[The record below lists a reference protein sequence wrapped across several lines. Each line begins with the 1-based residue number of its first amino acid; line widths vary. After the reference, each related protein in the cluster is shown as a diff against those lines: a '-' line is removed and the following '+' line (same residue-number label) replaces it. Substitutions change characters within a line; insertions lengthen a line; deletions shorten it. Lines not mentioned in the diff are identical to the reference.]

1 MLLKKYDLKVPCSNC
16 FIEHKTFLYF
26 IGKHIFYNKKGNGG
40 LSTFN
45 LFTNQNFSH
54 ISLQAQWKVCGW

>member
-1 MLLKKYDLKVPCSNC
+1 MILKFHVLLAV
-16 FIEHKTFLYF
+16 IA
-26 IGKHIFYNKKGNGG
+26 FYNIKHFFILFESIYLQKKGNGG